1 MKLMRNK
8 AKQAEPSLRR
18 DRKTATVFYW
28 IMTPIVAF
36 SIFLTFLSSYKAY
49 PFPSSYLLLFCAA
62 IQISGWAIGLVAARK
77 MRRRTME
84 LLAKNK
90 KIREMQ
96 ERLIISIAELV
107 ESKDSFTG
115 MHVQRTAR
123 YVERICAKMIEM
135 GAYPNEL
142 NERTAA
148 VMVKAAP
155 LHDMGKIR
163 IPETILE
170 KPGKLSDEEFKIIK
184 MHPLW
189 GEKIIEKTFSGI
201 EDEDFTQ
208 CALQMALTHHEK
220 WDGSGY
226 PLRLIGEDIPLCG
239 RIMAAA
245 DVLDALLT
253 VRPYKRAFTIA
264 ETMNIFADSAGKQ
277 FDPIVAEAVLQIE
290 DEITMIQ
297 LDTMNDYTIKEA
309 QREDRG
315 EPR

>member
-1 MKLMRNK
+1 MKSMADD
-8 AKQAEPSLRR
+8 AKQTKFPFER
-18 DRKTATVFYW
+18 DKKAAILFYW
-28 IMTPIVAF
+28 IMTPIVWF
-36 SIFLTFLSSYKAY
+36 SVFLTFLSSYKAY
-49 PFPSSYLLLFCAA
+49 PYPSSYLLLFCAA
-62 IQISGWAIGLVAARK
+62 IQISGWMIGLIAAK
-77 MRRRTME
+77 KIKRRTTE
-84 LLAKNK
+84 LLDKNK
-90 KIREMQ
+90 KIREIQ
-96 ERLIISIAELV
+96 ERLIMSIADLV

-123 YVERICAKMIEM
+123 YVERICAKMVEM

-142 NERTAA
+142 DEHAAA
-148 VMVKAAP
+148 VMAKAAP

-170 KPGKLSDEEFKIIK
+170 KPGKLNDEEFKIIK

-201 EDEDFTQ
+201 EDEEFTQ

-220 WDGSGY
+220 WDGTGY

-309 QREDRG
+309 QKEDRG